1 MSWQYEELCE
11 SLASMLESQTND
23 SVALLQ
29 QVEQLK
35 SVSNHEHN
43 NNISPTKPIC
53 GQDYHDCI
61 SFLQS
66 VLSQGSQLTQM
77 SSQIS
82 ELELACD
89 RRQSKLAQVEES
101 LLQERSKVQQLE
113 GELATIDIVKEGLG
127 KELDKVIMGA
137 DH

>member
-1 MSWQYEELCE
+1 M
-11 SLASMLESQTND
+11 
-23 SVALLQ
+23 
-29 QVEQLK
+29 
-35 SVSNHEHN
+35 
-43 NNISPTKPIC
+43 
-53 GQDYHDCI
+53 
-61 SFLQS
+61 
-66 VLSQGSQLTQM
+66 SQGSQLTQM

-82 ELELACD
+82 ELELICD

-113 GELATIDIVKEGLG
+113 GELATIDIIKEGLG